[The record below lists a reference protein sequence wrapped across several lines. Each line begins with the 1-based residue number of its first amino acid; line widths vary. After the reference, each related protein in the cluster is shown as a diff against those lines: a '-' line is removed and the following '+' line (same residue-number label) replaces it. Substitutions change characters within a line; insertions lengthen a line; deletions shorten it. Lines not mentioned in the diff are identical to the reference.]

1 MYSSNQLTGEVGIE
15 TKLKF
20 VSTGISI
27 GLPPVVLLYKKTY
40 SEGAGRAR
48 SLAQRGITANID

>member
-1 MYSSNQLTGEVGIE
+1 VEESYHLYSSNQLTGEVGSE

-48 SLAQRGITANID
+48 SLA